1 MAAEQGGQQPGLDL
15 DGAAQVAPRIGV
27 FGGTFDPVHNGHL
40 VLAEAARR
48 EFALDR
54 VLFIPAAQPPHK
66 LGEPV
71 TAFAHRAAM
80 LELAL
85 SGHPVFE
92 LDRMEQQ
99 RPGPSY
105 SVDTLRELSCRPDL
119 PGRLYFIIGSDA
131 FAEITTWKN
140 FRELFR
146 YADFLVAE
154 RPDTAPGHL
163 NDFLSRL
170 PGFTHDSES
179 DCRHHPFGATLYPL
193 PVDAFPVSATT
204 IRRKVRAGEPI
215 TDLVPAPVAAYIREH
230 QLYR

>member
-1 MAAEQGGQQPGLDL
+1 MTGEIS
-15 DGAAQVAPRIGV
+15 RIGV

-48 EFALDR
+48 EFALDQ

-71 TAFAHRAAM
+71 TPFAHRAAM

-85 SGHPVFE
+85 ASHPAFV

-105 SVDTLRELSCRPDL
+105 SVDTLRELRRRL
-119 PGRLYFIIGSDA
+119 GRAGKLYFIIGSDA

-140 FRELFR
+140 FHDLFR
-146 YADFLVAE
+146 YVDFLVAE
-154 RPDTAPGHL
+154 RPDAAPGHL
-163 NDFLSRL
+163 DDFLAGL
-170 PGFTHDSES
+170 AGFSHDPAHN
-179 DCRHHPFGATLYPL
+179 CWHHPLGATLHPL
-193 PVDAFPVSATT
+193 PVEAFLVSATT
-204 IRRKVRAGEPI
+204 IRRKVRAGKPVAA
-215 TDLVPAPVAAYIREH
+215 LVPAPVAAYIQKHR
-230 QLYR
+230 LYR